1 MDIGW
6 IISLLVAGVIIIII
20 LSVVISMERKFI
32 VRENDKINYRKTTIF
47 LRWNIFDTLTLIL
60 AIYTIICV
68 QILNILVSSGK
79 TIESAYVQ
87 FFMNQSQVWT
97 LVSIIYLIVRVSS
110 TLKTIKERWSNEIE

>member
-32 VRENDKINYRKTTIF
+32 IRENGKINYRKTTIF
-47 LRWNIFDTLTLIL
+47 LRWNVFDTLTLIL

-79 TIESAYVQ
+79 TIDSSYVQ

-110 TLKTIKERWSNEIE
+110 TLKTIKERWHNEIE